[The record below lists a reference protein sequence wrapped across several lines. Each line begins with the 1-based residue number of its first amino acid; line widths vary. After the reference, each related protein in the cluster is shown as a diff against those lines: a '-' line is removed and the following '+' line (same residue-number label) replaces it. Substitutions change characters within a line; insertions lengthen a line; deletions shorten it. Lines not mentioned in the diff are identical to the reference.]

1 MKYFHLD
8 HDHDHLKTM
17 TMTMSM
23 TMIMTTMTTWPLLW
37 RPWWPGRAFPLGRW
51 EVYIS
56 ELSRA
61 ARSICLIWTWERG
74 VSSFGF
80 KFFSLW
86 IWMCDHT
93 HCNCHKVSSFMTLVE
108 PNGFLFHIWLCVCV
122 SPSHASSRLNFG
134 CKFCDLARCWL
145 GRGHHSRGVTPNR
158 HFWIIFLFVLV
169 FVVWSIIV
177 FAQC

>member
-1 MKYFHLD
+1 
-8 HDHDHLKTM
+8 
-17 TMTMSM
+17 
-23 TMIMTTMTTWPLLW
+23 MTTW
-37 RPWWPGRAFPLGRW
+37 RPWPWPWAWLWSWPRWPLDHCYEDHDDLEEHFPLEG
-51 EVYIS
+51 EKFIFPS
-56 ELSRA
+56 SQEQPA
-61 ARSICLIWTWERG
+61 AFVWYEPERE

-86 IWMCDHT
+86 IWMCDHA

-158 HFWIIFLFVLV
+158 HFWIIFLFVLLFV
-169 FVVWSIIV
+169 LLFVVWSIIV